1 VSSRATVKDVAT
13 LAGVSPKTVSNV
25 VSGTVPVA
33 PATRERVQAAIAQLG
48 YRPNASARQL
58 RGGRS
63 GFIGLLVPQLDA
75 PYFGELVRHHI
86 EAATEAGFTVLVD
99 QTDGRRERELRL
111 VEGDH
116 PLHLDGL
123 IAATIALTLDDLAAR
138 RDPTPLVLLGEQ
150 LVDAPYDR
158 VSIDD
163 VASARAATDHLLALR
178 RRRIAVLGA
187 GSRDHVKW
195 VGLRARGFHEAL
207 AAAGLPPADPRLLVA
222 VDDFR
227 RPDGAAAMRAL
238 LELDERPDAVLAIND
253 ELALGALRVI
263 LEAGLRV
270 PQDIALAGFDDI
282 ADGRFSTP
290 SLTTV
295 APDKRA
301 TARTAVSALVARIA
315 GTAPQEPQRFDL
327 PFELV
332 VRESTV
338 GG

>member
-1 VSSRATVKDVAT
+1 VSSRATVKDVAA

-25 VSGTVPVA
+25 VSGVVPVA
-33 PATRERVQAAIAQLG
+33 PATRARVAAAIAELG

-86 EAATEAGFTVLVD
+86 DAATEAGFTVLVD
-99 QTDGRRERELRL
+99 QTDGRRERELML
-111 VEGDH
+111 VQGDH
-116 PLHLDGL
+116 PLHLDGV
-123 IAATIALTLDDLAAR
+123 IAATNALTAEDLATR
-138 RDPTPLVLLGEQ
+138 RDRTPLVLLGER

-163 VASARAATDHLLALR
+163 VASARAATDHLLALG

-187 GSRDHVKW
+187 GSLDDDAW

-207 AAAGLPPADPRLLVA
+207 AAAGRGPVDPALLVA

-227 RPDGAAAMRAL
+227 RPEGAQAMRTL
-238 LELDERPDAVLAIND
+238 LALDERPDAVLAVND

-263 LEAGLRV
+263 LQAGLRV
-270 PQDIALAGFDDI
+270 PQDIAVAGFDDI
-282 ADGRFSTP
+282 ADGRFATP

-315 GTAPQEPQRFDL
+315 GTAPEGPQLFEL

-332 VRESTV
+332 VREST

>member
-1 VSSRATVKDVAT
+1 MSTRATVKDVAA

-33 PATRERVQAAIAQLG
+33 PATRARVEDAIVRLG

-86 EAATEAGFTVLVD
+86 EAATALGFTVLVD
-99 QTDGRRERELRL
+99 QTDGRRERELTL
-111 VEGDH
+111 VDGDH

-123 IAATIALTLDDLAAR
+123 IAATSALTLADLAAR
-138 RDPTPLVLLGEQ
+138 RDPTPLVLLGER

-163 VASARAATDHLLALR
+163 VASARAATEHLLALGR
-178 RRRIAVLGA
+178 ERIAVIGA
-187 GSRDHVKW
+187 GAPDDDAW
-195 VGLRARGFHEAL
+195 FGLRARGFHEAL
-207 AAAGLPPADPRLLVA
+207 AAAGRRPPAPDLLVA
-222 VDDFR
+222 VDDVR
-227 RPDGAAAMRAL
+227 RPDGAAAMRTL
-238 LELDERPDAVLAIND
+238 LERDERPDAVLAVND

-270 PQDIALAGFDDI
+270 PQDIAVAGFDDI

-290 SLTTV
+290 TLTTV

-301 TARTAVSALVARIA
+301 TARAAVSALVARIA
-315 GTAPQEPQRFDL
+315 GTAPAEPQRFAP

-332 VRESTV
+332 VRESTA
-338 GG
+338 GT